1 MYPNSIKNLI
11 ESFKYFPGIGEKTA
25 ERLAFSVLNMDDD
38 QIKLISD
45 SLISIKKNLKR
56 CSICNNF
63 SESEICSVCEDKLRD
78 KNTLCVVEDPKT
90 IFLIEKTG
98 LYHGYY
104 HVLNGLISSFDGI
117 SPEQLNIHKLI
128 ERIEKNK
135 FKEIIVAVKPCI
147 EGEMTA
153 LYINNILSGM
163 NVSVTRLAS
172 GIPMG
177 ADMDYVDALT
187 LERAFDNRKNIS

>member
-1 MYPNSIKNLI
+1 MYPKSIKNLI

-25 ERLAFSVLNMDDD
+25 ERLAFSVLNMEDDE
-38 QIKLISD
+38 IKMISD
-45 SLISIKKNLKR
+45 SLLSIKKNLKR
-56 CSICNNF
+56 CSVCNNL
-63 SESEICSVCEDKLRD
+63 SETDICSICDDKLRD
-78 KNTLCVVEDPKT
+78 GNTLCVVEDPKT

-98 LYHGYY
+98 LFHGYY
-104 HVLNGLISSFDGI
+104 HVLSGLISSFDGI
-117 SPEQLNIHKLI
+117 SPEKLNLHKLI
-128 ERIEKNK
+128 ERIENNK
-135 FKEIIVAVKPCI
+135 FKEVIIAVKPCI

>member
-1 MYPNSIKNLI
+1 MYPKSIKNLI

-25 ERLAFSVLNMDDD
+25 ERLAFSVLNMEDDE
-38 QIKLISD
+38 IKMISD
-45 SLISIKKNLKR
+45 SLLSIKKNLKR
-56 CSICNNF
+56 CSICNNL
-63 SESEICSVCEDKLRD
+63 SETDICSICDDKLRD
-78 KNTLCVVEDPKT
+78 ANTLCVVEDPKT

-104 HVLNGLISSFDGI
+104 HVLSGLISSFDGI
-117 SPEQLNIHKLI
+117 SPEKLNLHKLI
-128 ERIEKNK
+128 DRIENNK
-135 FKEIIVAVKPCI
+135 FKEVIIAVKPCI

>member
-45 SLISIKKNLKR
+45 SLVSIKKNLKR

-63 SESEICSVCEDKLRD
+63 SEGDICPICEDKLRD
-78 KNTLCVVEDPKT
+78 KDTLCVVEDPKT

-117 SPEQLNIHKLI
+117 SPEQLNLHKLI
-128 ERIEKNK
+128 ERIENNK

-187 LERAFDNRKNIS
+187 LERAFDNRKDIS

>member
-1 MYPNSIKNLI
+1 MYPKSIKNLI
-11 ESFKYFPGIGEKTA
+11 DSFKYFPGIGEKTA

-38 QIKLISD
+38 QIEMISK
-45 SLISIKKNLKR
+45 SISSIKKNLKR
-56 CSICNNF
+56 CKICNNF
-63 SESEICSVCEDKLRD
+63 SEEDICSICSDSLRD

-90 IFLIEKTG
+90 IFLIEKMG
-98 LYHGYY
+98 IYHGYY

-117 SPEQLNIHKLI
+117 SPEKLNLHKLI
-128 ERIEKNK
+128 ERIDENK
-135 FKEIIVAVKPCI
+135 FKEIIIAVKPCI

-153 LYINNILSGM
+153 LYINNILSGRDL
-163 NVSVTRLAS
+163 NVTRLAS

-187 LERAFDNRKNIS
+187 LERAFDNRKNID

>member
-1 MYPNSIKNLI
+1 MYPKSIKNLI
-11 ESFKYFPGIGEKTA
+11 DSFKYFPGIGEKTA

-38 QIKLISD
+38 QIEMISK
-45 SLISIKKNLKR
+45 SISSIKKNLKR
-56 CSICNNF
+56 CKICNNF
-63 SESEICSVCEDKLRD
+63 SEEDICSICSDTLRD

-90 IFLIEKTG
+90 IFLIEKMG
-98 LYHGYY
+98 IYHGYY

-117 SPEQLNIHKLI
+117 SPEKLNLHKLI
-128 ERIEKNK
+128 ERIDENK
-135 FKEIIVAVKPCI
+135 FKEIIIAVKPCI

-153 LYINNILSGM
+153 LYINNILSGRDL
-163 NVSVTRLAS
+163 NVTRLAS

-187 LERAFDNRKNIS
+187 LERAFDNRKNID

>member
-1 MYPNSIKNLI
+1 M
-11 ESFKYFPGIGEKTA
+11 
-25 ERLAFSVLNMDDD
+25 
-38 QIKLISD
+38 
-45 SLISIKKNLKR
+45 
-56 CSICNNF
+56 
-63 SESEICSVCEDKLRD
+63 
-78 KNTLCVVEDPKT
+78 EDPKT

-104 HVLNGLISSFDGI
+104 HVLSGLISSFDGI
-117 SPEQLNIHKLI
+117 SPEKLNLHKLI
-128 ERIEKNK
+128 ERIENNK
-135 FKEIIVAVKPCI
+135 FKEVIIAVKPCI

-163 NVSVTRLAS
+163 KVSVTRLAS

>member
-1 MYPNSIKNLI
+1 MYPKSIKNLI

-25 ERLAFSVLNMDDD
+25 ERLAFSVLNMEDDE
-38 QIKLISD
+38 IKTISD
-45 SLISIKKNLKR
+45 SLLSIKKNLKR
-56 CSICNNF
+56 CTICNNL
-63 SESEICSVCEDKLRD
+63 SETEICSICDDKLRD
-78 KNTLCVVEDPKT
+78 KDTLCVVEDPKT

-104 HVLNGLISSFDGI
+104 HVLSGLISSFDGI
-117 SPEQLNIHKLI
+117 SPEKLNLHKLI
-128 ERIEKNK
+128 ERIENNK
-135 FKEIIVAVKPCI
+135 FKEVIIAVKPCI

-163 NVSVTRLAS
+163 KVSVTRLAS

>member
-1 MYPNSIKNLI
+1 MYPKSIKNLI

-25 ERLAFSVLNMDDD
+25 ERLAFSVLNMEDDE
-38 QIKLISD
+38 IKMISD
-45 SLISIKKNLKR
+45 SLLSIKKNLKR
-56 CSICNNF
+56 CSICNNL
-63 SESEICSVCEDKLRD
+63 SESDICSICDDKLRD
-78 KNTLCVVEDPKT
+78 SNTLCVVEDPKT

-104 HVLNGLISSFDGI
+104 HVLSGLISSFDGI
-117 SPEQLNIHKLI
+117 SPEKLNLHKLI
-128 ERIEKNK
+128 ERIENNN
-135 FKEIIVAVKPCI
+135 FKEVIIAVKPCI

>member
-1 MYPNSIKNLI
+1 MYPSSIKNLI
-11 ESFKYFPGIGEKTA
+11 DSFKYFPGVGEKTA
-25 ERLAFSVLNMDDD
+25 ERLAFSVLNMDEEEV
-38 QIKLISD
+38 KMISD

-63 SESEICSVCEDKLRD
+63 SEKALCSICEDKLRD

-90 IFLIEKTG
+90 IYLIEKSG

-117 SPEQLNIHKLI
+117 SPEKLNLHKLI
-128 ERIEKNK
+128 QRIEDNS
-135 FKEIIVAVKPCI
+135 FKEIIIAVKPSI

-163 NVSVTRLAS
+163 KLSVTRLAS

-177 ADMDYVDALT
+177 ADMDYVDTLT
-187 LERAFDNRKNIS
+187 LERAFDNRKSIS

>member
-1 MYPNSIKNLI
+1 MYPKSIKNLI
-11 ESFKYFPGIGEKTA
+11 DSFKYFPGIGEKTA

-38 QIKLISD
+38 QIEMISK
-45 SLISIKKNLKR
+45 SISSIKKALKR
-56 CSICNNF
+56 CTVCNNF
-63 SESEICSVCEDKLRD
+63 SEGDICSICSDRLRD

-90 IFLIEKTG
+90 IFLIEKMG
-98 LYHGYY
+98 VYHGYY

-117 SPEQLNIHKLI
+117 SPEKLNLHKLI
-128 ERIEKNK
+128 ERIDENK
-135 FKEIIVAVKPCI
+135 YKEIIIAVKPCI

-153 LYINNILSGM
+153 LYINNILSGRDL
-163 NVSVTRLAS
+163 NVTRLAS

-187 LERAFDNRKNIS
+187 LERAFDNRKNID

>member
-38 QIKLISD
+38 QIKIISD

-63 SESEICSVCEDKLRD
+63 SEGDVCPICEDKLRD

-117 SPEQLNIHKLI
+117 SPEQLNLHKLI
-128 ERIEKNK
+128 ERIENNK

>member
-1 MYPNSIKNLI
+1 MYPKSIKNLI
-11 ESFKYFPGIGEKTA
+11 DSFKYFPGIGEKTA

-38 QIKLISD
+38 QIEMISK
-45 SLISIKKNLKR
+45 SISTIKKDLKR

-63 SESEICSVCEDKLRD
+63 SEDDICSICSDNLRD

-90 IFLIEKTG
+90 IFLIEKMG
-98 LYHGYY
+98 DYHGFY
-104 HVLNGLISSFDGI
+104 HVLNGLISSFDGV
-117 SPEQLNIHKLI
+117 SPEKLNLHKLI
-128 ERIEKNK
+128 ERIDKNK
-135 FKEIIVAVKPCI
+135 YKEIIIAVKPCI

-153 LYINNILSGM
+153 LYINNILSGR
-163 NVSVTRLAS
+163 NLNVTRLAS

-187 LERAFDNRKNIS
+187 LERAFDNRKNID

>member
-1 MYPNSIKNLI
+1 MYPKSIKNLI
-11 ESFKYFPGIGEKTA
+11 DSFKYFPGIGEKTA

-38 QIKLISD
+38 QIEMISK
-45 SLISIKKNLKR
+45 SISSIKKELKR
-56 CSICNNF
+56 CTVCNNF
-63 SESEICSVCEDKLRD
+63 SEGDICSICSDSLRD

-90 IFLIEKTG
+90 IFLIEKMG
-98 LYHGYY
+98 VYHGYY

-117 SPEQLNIHKLI
+117 SPEQLNLHKLI
-128 ERIEKNK
+128 ERIDKDK
-135 FKEIIVAVKPCI
+135 FKEIIIAVKPCI

-153 LYINNILSGM
+153 LYINNILSGRDLK
-163 NVSVTRLAS
+163 VTRLAS

-187 LERAFDNRKNIS
+187 LERAFDNRKNID